1 MTETSMTSAPAAR
14 RLILIVD
21 DDALLRDYLA
31 TVLQQAGH
39 DTLAAGTSAQA
50 LRVVEERGADLALV
64 LLDIQMPGMSGLEL
78 AGLLRQE
85 TTLPF
90 MFLSASDDAATARAA
105 AEAGAVGYVVKPIE
119 GAPLLAALAAALAR
133 GDDIRR
139 LRQSEASLSSALA
152 AGRETSIAVGVLMA
166 RFQIDRH
173 LAFDALRDHARSQRR
188 KLSEVAEQ
196 VLAAEETLNAL
207 HDAIG
212 ARSTSRAERA

>member
-1 MTETSMTSAPAAR
+1 MIPPLPAR
-14 RLILIVD
+14 RLVLIVD
-21 DDALLRDYLA
+21 DDALLRDYL
-31 TVLQQAGH
+31 TGVLQQAGH
-39 DTLAAGTSAQA
+39 DTLAAGSSAQA

-78 AGLLRQE
+78 ACLLRQE

-119 GAPLLAALAAALAR
+119 GARLLAALEAALAR

-139 LRQSEASLSSALA
+139 LRLSEASLSSALA

-166 RFQIDRH
+166 RFHIDRQ
-173 LAFDALRDHARSQRR
+173 LAFDVLRDHARSQRR
-188 KLSEVAEQ
+188 KLGEVAEQ
-196 VLAAEETLNAL
+196 ILAAEETLNAL

-212 ARSTSRAERA
+212 VRSKSRPERA

>member
-1 MTETSMTSAPAAR
+1 MIPPLPAR
-14 RLILIVD
+14 RLVLIVD
-21 DDALLRDYLA
+21 DDALLRDYL
-31 TVLQQAGH
+31 TGVLQQAGH
-39 DTLAAGTSAQA
+39 DTLAAGSSAQA

-78 AGLLRQE
+78 ACLLRQE

-119 GAPLLAALAAALAR
+119 GARLLAALEAALAR

-139 LRQSEASLSSALA
+139 LRLSEASLSSALA

-166 RFQIDRH
+166 RFHIDRQ
-173 LAFDALRDHARSQRR
+173 LAFDVLRDHARSQRR
-188 KLSEVAEQ
+188 KLGEVAEQ
-196 VLAAEETLNAL
+196 ILAAEETLNAL
-207 HDAIG
+207 HEAIG
-212 ARSTSRAERA
+212 VRSKSRPERA